1 MRRLHARSRAFRL
14 LIMIRSNF
22 YENLLMALDTL
33 RQHKLR
39 SFLTILGVVIGTTT
53 VIVIAAFVSGIDA
66 RVSKEIESFGTNS
79 IYAFKFDPGF
89 NFNPTMEERTRKPLR
104 EEDADAIRA
113 ECVNCQYVSPFMSPV
128 DFTTGPFTERVNVR
142 NKEIE
147 MTNATVQGAASDYFQ
162 MGVTSLAEG
171 RFFTADEEANRA
183 KVAVIG
189 VDVANTLFP
198 FSNALDQEIQIEG
211 RNYKII
217 GVLKERDIFLVGA
230 EDPNNENKAV
240 YLPFKTIKQLYPN
253 NEDCFIMIN
262 AKPGKMYD
270 ALEEVRNI
278 LRRKRN
284 VPYDKPDN
292 FGVQTSDQIIKQF
305 GAITGGIF
313 ILMIAISSVGLL
325 IGGIGVMNI
334 MLVSVTERTK
344 EIGVRKAIGARSVD
358 IITQFLIEAATLTGM
373 GGVLG
378 IIIGV
383 LLSLLI
389 QMIIPTYVPLW
400 APIVGFVVS
409 VGLGLVFG
417 LLPAWKAARLNPIDA
432 LRYE

>member
-1 MRRLHARSRAFRL
+1 MR
-14 LIMIRSNF
+14 IRSNF

-89 NFNPTMEERTRKPLR
+89 NFNPSMEERTRKPLK

-113 ECVNCQYVSPFMSPV
+113 ECVNCDYVSPFMSPV

-262 AKPGKMYD
+262 AKPGKMNE

-313 ILMIAISSVGLL
+313 ILMVAISSVGLL

-344 EIGVRKAIGARSVD
+344 EIGVRKAIGARSFD
-358 IITQFLIEAATLTGM
+358 IITQFLIEAATLTGL
-373 GGVLG
+373 GGILG

-383 LLSLLI
+383 ILSLLI
-389 QMIIPTYVPLW
+389 QMIIPTYIPLW